1 MSSAPSDPIESLIV
15 HLGQLELTITVRHR
29 DRNTRDPLPSLSLGS
44 SSQPSTR
51 SYSGASW
58 EPVSTAPGFA
68 PGLTHQALQAE
79 TAAELAALD
88 LSHLGSAR
96 SHLTAQDS
104 VWVPAARLGRAFKAG
119 VVARARLDSEY
130 RTESSPA
137 IPFKNSYYVVLR
149 SRENGPGFWTNS
161 YSSYISR
168 VGNPRTGRDFE
179 STTISHAFPSFAECA
194 AYVSGAQVS
203 WPPEL

>member
-137 IPFKNSYYVVLR
+137 IPFKNSYYTLSCGVVKTGLVFGQTAIPHTSVGLEILGLVVTLNPPPSPTHSHR
-149 SRENGPGFWTNS
+149 S
-161 YSSYISR
+161 
-168 VGNPRTGRDFE
+168 
-179 STTISHAFPSFAECA
+179 PSA
-194 AYVSGAQVS
+194 
-203 WPPEL
+203 LHT